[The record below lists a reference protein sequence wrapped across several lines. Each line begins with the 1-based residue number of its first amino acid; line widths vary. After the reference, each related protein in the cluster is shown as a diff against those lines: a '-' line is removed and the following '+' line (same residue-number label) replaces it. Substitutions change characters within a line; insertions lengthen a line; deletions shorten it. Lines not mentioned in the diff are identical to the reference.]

1 LKIYKNHNLQ
11 AYNTFGLE
19 VQAGYLL
26 EVGHEDDLPRAI
38 ETADELTQGRF
49 MFLGGG
55 SNVLFCGDYP
65 GAVIRLAFGG
75 ITHQESGKDDVLV
88 EAGAGVSWHDLVTY
102 STQRGW
108 WGLENLALI
117 PGCVGAAPIQNIGA
131 YGVEQGDCF
140 EHLSGI
146 PLNGPPCVYPKT
158 VCSFGY
164 RDSIF
169 KNELKNKFVIT
180 NVTYRLSKR
189 PNPRLE
195 YQDLQ
200 SRLHK
205 SAGAATHAM
214 PSSEAIAQE
223 VAAIRQSK
231 LPNPALL
238 GNAGSFFKNP
248 LLSTSQAET
257 LKNRYPDLPLFGAKV
272 MAREEVATQGAHS
285 QAAHKTS
292 AAWLIER
299 CGWKGHRRGAVGVS
313 ETHALVLVHYGGG
326 KGQDLWQLAS
336 DIRSSVQMEF
346 GIDLEPEV
354 NAVI

>member
-1 LKIYKNHNLQ
+1 MKIFKNHSLRAFNS
-11 AYNTFGLE
+11 FGLD

-26 EVGHEDDLPRAI
+26 EVDHEDDLPRAI

-75 ITHQESGKDDVLV
+75 ITHHETGKDQILL
-88 EAGAGVSWHDLVTY
+88 EAGAGVLWHDLVTY
-102 STQRGW
+102 SAQRGW

-140 EHLSGI
+140 EQLSGI
-146 PLNGPPCVYPKT
+146 PLNGPPCTYSKNA
-158 VCSFGY
+158 CLFGY

-169 KNELKNKFVIT
+169 KKEFKNKFVIT
-180 NVTYRLSKR
+180 KVTYRLSTS

-200 SRLHK
+200 SRFNK
-205 SAGAATHAM
+205 NTGAITGKI
-214 PSSEAIAQE
+214 PSPDAIAQE

-231 LPNPALL
+231 LPNPAIL

-248 LLSTSQAET
+248 LLSTEQAD
-257 LKNRYPDLPLFGAKV
+257 DLRIRHPEAPLFGAKTI
-272 MAREEVATQGAHS
+272 AGDVANLHPAF
-285 QAAHKTS
+285 KTS

-313 ETHALVLVHYGGG
+313 ETHALVLVNYGGG
-326 KGQDLWQLAS
+326 RGQDLWQLAQ
-336 DIRSSVQMEF
+336 DIRASVQMEF

-354 NAVI
+354 NAIL